1 MTTFAVASSE
11 PGLWKQI
18 FNFDSYGDLLAL
30 LHNSGDRGR
39 GTRHRWRADQ
49 RASS

>member
-1 MTTFAVASSE
+1 MTTFTLASSE

-30 LHNSGDRGR
+30 LHNSRDRRR
-39 GTRHRWRADQ
+39 GA
-49 RASS
+49 RASSAG